1 MTAGGVAVGPLMVKT
16 FTPEVAA
23 YWTSV
28 ERMGEGRWEGV
39 LSADKGKLTLN
50 LAPPVRPNRP
60 S

>member
-1 MTAGGVAVGPLMVKT
+1 MVKT